1 MKFEEKLIKLR
12 KEKLLSQEEL
22 GEKLDVTRQTI
33 SKWELGQ
40 SKPDM
45 EKLKEISTLF
55 NISIEELTNDEID
68 ISKKNKGN
76 GNNKNTIIIVIA
88 VIAVLAILVIGVKVI
103 VSNIVLKEYND
114 IKDRT
119 MQTQKD
125 IIDLFNNIKENVM
138 EQQTNINEEKNE
150 INNSIEKQEDVKNK
164 IIEQQDKML
173 EEFNKL
179 EEKNILRNGA
189 NIWN

>member
-76 GNNKNTIIIVIA
+76 GNNKKYNYYSNCSYSC
-88 VIAVLAILVIGVKVI
+88 IGNI
-103 VSNIVLKEYND
+103 SNRSKSYS
-114 IKDRT
+114 IKYST
-119 MQTQKD
+119 
-125 IIDLFNNIKENVM
+125 
-138 EQQTNINEEKNE
+138 
-150 INNSIEKQEDVKNK
+150 
-164 IIEQQDKML
+164 
-173 EEFNKL
+173 
-179 EEKNILRNGA
+179 
-189 NIWN
+189 

>member
-76 GNNKNTIIIVIA
+76 GNNAVDINAHHTRNFVILGYSA
-88 VIAVLAILVIGVKVI
+88 HRHTSFGVINNVQQHEKADEGNHGNNEANCLNLHAANSDGLAQQRDIRKAQRTTAEQI
-103 VSNIVLKEYND
+103 VSQIF
-114 IKDRT
+114 
-119 MQTQKD
+119 Q
-125 IIDLFNNIKENVM
+125 
-138 EQQTNINEEKNE
+138 
-150 INNSIEKQEDVKNK
+150 
-164 IIEQQDKML
+164 
-173 EEFNKL
+173 
-179 EEKNILRNGA
+179 
-189 NIWN
+189 